1 MYQRI
6 LVPVDGGATAAGG
19 LDQAIRLAN
28 LTGATLCL
36 VHMLD
41 AASHCSGFETGAVYC
56 SEVLPRVRQTGER
69 ILDESRQRVE
79 RAGLKAETVLFEA
92 SGGVSEFVLDYA
104 KRWGAELIVVGTHG
118 RRGAARFFM
127 GSDAERILRGA
138 TVPVLLV
145 RPVAPVGSGADGE
158 PADAVSRTPAVAH
171 G

>member
-6 LVPVDGGATAAGG
+6 LVPVDGGAIAAGG
-19 LDQAIRLAN
+19 LDQAILLAN

-41 AASHCSGFETGAVYC
+41 AASHCSGFETGPVYC
-56 SEVLPRVRQTGER
+56 SEVLPRMRQTGER
-69 ILDESRQRVE
+69 ILDESRRRVE

-92 SGGVSEFVLDYA
+92 RCGVSEFVLDYA

-118 RRGAARFFM
+118 RCGAARFFM

-145 RPVAPVGSGADGE
+145 RLTEPVGSGAYLE
-158 PADAVSRTPAVAH
+158 ADDAASRTPAVAH